1 MSAVDCL
8 GMNIDTHLCVC
19 VYVYIHIYIYI
30 YIYIFLQIL
39 PLGEKLTCN
48 DYKSESVRKN
58 Y

>member
-8 GMNIDTHLCVC
+8 GMNIDKHLCVC
-19 VYVYIHIYIYI
+19 VYVYIHT

>member
-19 VYVYIHIYIYI
+19 VYVYIHI